1 MFPSSLKKNIIFLS
15 LKKGKPDHDEYNS
28 YRPISNIAFLSKIL
42 ERAASIQT
50 INYLLKNDLLGKF
63 QSAYRR
69 FHSTE
74 TAMSCVTNNIL
85 REIDSGNEVV
95 PLMLDLSAA
104 FDTINHVLLLERL
117 QHRYGI
123 GGTVLKW
130 FKCYLHNRQQSL
142 VIKNTF
148 SSSKPLLYDVPKG
161 SVLGPLLF
169 SLYFAPIEDLIV
181 AHGFD
186 LMIYADDTQI
196 YVAIN
201 TSIRSLML
209 TKIELCTRDILSWCT
224 SNNMLACNPSKTEI
238 VHFTSQ
244 FKQCDPIPG
253 ILINGVNI
261 QPVPIARDLGTIL
274 DCHLKLNA
282 HVNNICKTAHYAI
295 RNISRIQKYLSQDDC
310 EKLIHAF
317 VTSRLDSCNSILY
330 GLHEYSLS
338 RLQRIHVL
346 SPKLRNMTI
355 LHPSS

>member
-1 MFPSSLKKNIIFLS
+1 MLDPVPVHLLKEDLDLIVPSVTKTNNDSLSEGVFPSSLKKSIIFPS

-104 FDTINHVLLLERL
+104 FDTIDHVLLLERI

-130 FKCYLHNRQQSL
+130 YKSYLHNRQQSV

-148 SSSKPLLYDVPKG
+148 SSSKSLLHGVPQG
-161 SVLGPLLF
+161 SVQGPLLF
-169 SLYFAPIEDLIV
+169 SLYFAPIKDLTV
-181 AHGFD
+181 AHGFN
-186 LMIYADDTQI
+186 LMIYAGDTQI
-196 YVAIN
+196 YVTIN
-201 TSIRSLML
+201 TSNRSLML
-209 TKIELCTRDILSWCT
+209 TKIELCTSDILSWCT
-224 SNNMLACNPSKTEI
+224 SDMLACNLP
-238 VHFTSQ
+238 
-244 FKQCDPIPG
+244 
-253 ILINGVNI
+253 
-261 QPVPIARDLGTIL
+261 R
-274 DCHLKLNA
+274 LK
-282 HVNNICKTAHYAI
+282 
-295 RNISRIQKYLSQDDC
+295 
-310 EKLIHAF
+310 
-317 VTSRLDSCNSILY
+317 
-330 GLHEYSLS
+330 
-338 RLQRIHVL
+338 
-346 SPKLRNMTI
+346 
-355 LHPSS
+355 